1 MPLTLRQIRANCA
14 QARTRLSQARTEHW
28 AFGAF
33 NLDDE
38 ATLKA
43 VAQAAA
49 AKHAPVLVEVSQGEV
64 DDIGLDNVRD
74 LVDNFKVQYGVEMYI
89 NLDHSPSVEAAIAG
103 IEAGFEFIHIDV
115 SQANHDASDEEI
127 VAATQEV
134 VAYARLTGALVESEP
149 HYFGGSSNVHA
160 EEIDYEEIKK
170 TFSTPEHA
178 KNFVEATGI
187 DTFAAAIG
195 NLHGKYPVP
204 KVLDLELLQQIRDS
218 IDCNI
223 SLHGGSDTPGHY
235 FRDAVKIGVTKI
247 NINSDMRYA
256 YRTTLEKILA
266 ENPNEYSI
274 SKLIAKDVV
283 SAVQAVVESKI
294 DDFNSTGKALV

>member
-1 MPLTLRQIRANCA
+1 MA
-14 QARTRLSQARTEHW
+14 QAKQEHW

-43 VAQAAA
+43 VCMAA
-49 AKHAPVLVEVSQGEV
+49 AKHNAPVLVEVSQGEV

-74 LVDNFKVQYGVEMYI
+74 LVDNFKYTYSVEIYV
-89 NLDHSPSVEAAIAG
+89 NLDHSPSVEAAKMG

-115 SQANHDASDEEI
+115 SQANHDATDGEI
-127 VAATQEV
+127 VDATKQIV
-134 VAYARLTGALVESEP
+134 DYARLTGALVESEP
-149 HYFGGSSNVHA
+149 HYFGGGSNVFK
-160 EEIDYEEIKK
+160 ENIDYDEVRK
-170 TFSTPEHA
+170 TFSTPEGA
-178 KNFVEATGI
+178 SQFVSATGI

-204 KVLDLELLQQIRDS
+204 KVLDLELLKRIRDA

-235 FRDAVKIGVTKI
+235 FREAVKIGVTKI
-247 NINSDMRYA
+247 NINSDMRFA
-256 YRTTLEKILA
+256 YRTALEQILK
-266 ENPNEYSI
+266 ESPDEYSVAKLI
-274 SKLIAKDVV
+274 SKKVIP
-283 SAVQAVVESKI
+283 AVAEVVESKLA
-294 DDFNSTGKALV
+294 DFNSIGKAVV